1 MDTEAI
7 AIEIVKIR
15 NRLAELDGTVEG
27 HTGSDVDDEKK
38 QLHDRMRQLQDQLAP
53 SSGSG
58 PSSR

>member
-27 HTGSDVDDEKK
+27 NTGTDVDDEKK

-53 SSGSG
+53 SSGG
-58 PSSR
+58 GASSR